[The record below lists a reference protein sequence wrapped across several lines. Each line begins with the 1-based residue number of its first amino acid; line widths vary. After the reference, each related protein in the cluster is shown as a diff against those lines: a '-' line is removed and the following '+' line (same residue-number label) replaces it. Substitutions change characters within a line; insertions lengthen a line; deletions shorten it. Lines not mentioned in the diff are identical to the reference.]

1 MGYTEG
7 DIARMTNDQ
16 ARQAARSRSNEWT
29 QPRLFSAAAPVGLGL
44 LGASQEDED
53 GDGPNW
59 GLAAMGIA
67 LGAAFM
73 GGNFRQVRKASGA
86 LFNLRPSDTISAV
99 NVPLGE
105 AIRAIDAGI
114 IEDVAIVGDL
124 EGRPVSRVIYGIG
137 SDSSY
142 HEDYIVN
149 APNTLQPGYKLQAD
163 EAIGEQAFA
172 WRGVAGSSQR
182 PPSNWTGWGFRYGT
196 PGSAAS
202 QAEIAQLPE
211 FQRAQAKL
219 AAGQSLTPNERLLV
233 QQQRGVQVG
242 QTFSVWDTATIVNVE
257 QVGSGLSRVVY
268 GYGYNYGPGNAIDA
282 SALLR
287 GFQEVTVAGAP
298 ADLKFGPGSKV
309 EKGGV
314 LGVAASLPQNLGKEF
329 GDLAARDLD
338 PYYTASIANVQAR
351 LDAANAHLGDLVDQL
366 IDANNRNEPW
376 RAQNLENQIYSQRKT
391 IASYQATLADFTQ
404 RQAAITP
411 PASTTLPHSQCR
423 QLTTSRSSSTGL
435 VPATAAGS
443 GGGATTP
450 PGQSTA
456 NHRRCQQPTAQ
467 QQHGPRPGHG
477 RQRRRHDYTT
487 W

>member
-1 MGYTEG
+1 M
-7 DIARMTNDQ
+7 
-16 ARQAARSRSNEWT
+16 
-29 QPRLFSAAAPVGLGL
+29 
-44 LGASQEDED
+44 
-53 GDGPNW
+53 
-59 GLAAMGIA
+59 
-67 LGAAFM
+67 
-73 GGNFRQVRKASGA
+73 
-86 LFNLRPSDTISAV
+86 
-99 NVPLGE
+99 
-105 AIRAIDAGI
+105 
-114 IEDVAIVGDL
+114 
-124 EGRPVSRVIYGIG
+124 
-137 SDSSY
+137 
-142 HEDYIVN
+142 
-149 APNTLQPGYKLQAD
+149 
-163 EAIGEQAFA
+163 
-172 WRGVAGSSQR
+172 AGSSQR
-182 PPSNWTGWGFRYGT
+182 PPSNWTGWGFRYGA

-219 AAGQSLTPNERLLV
+219 AAGQPLTPNERLLV

-242 QTFSVWDTATIVNVE
+242 QPFSVWDTATIVNVE
-257 QVGSGLSRVVY
+257 QVGSGLSRIVY

-351 LDAANAHLGDLVDQL
+351 LDATNAHLGDLVDQL

-411 PASTTLPHSQCR
+411 PASATTAATASAA
-423 QLTTSRSSSTGL
+423 TTTNLSSSTGL
-435 VPATAAGS
+435 VPATATGS
-443 GGGATTP
+443 GGSSRRPPP